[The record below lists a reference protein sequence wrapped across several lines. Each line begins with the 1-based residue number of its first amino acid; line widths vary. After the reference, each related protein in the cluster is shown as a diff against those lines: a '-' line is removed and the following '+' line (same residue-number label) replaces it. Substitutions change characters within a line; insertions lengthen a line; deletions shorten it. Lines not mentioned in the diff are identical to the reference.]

1 MWLAGPRRCLKVFK
15 VMSFQY
21 RINTNHS
28 IYIIHLFSLSLCCN
42 IVLMYK
48 TADYHITFCHCMWVI
63 RHPLQHVSPQ
73 WQLDNDPKVNLTGH
87 QQPHSPLSHCTPS
100 TVESIAYYYLHEVK
114 LTATQ
119 WFILTAKL
127 QWQIHFICFTKC
139 RKSVLGRP
147 ILNAHSFTFVRSA
160 PAFNLTLTN
169 TDKQ

>member
-1 MWLAGPRRCLKVFK
+1 MCYRRCLKVFK

-28 IYIIHLFSLSLCCN
+28 ISIIHLFSLSLCCN

-63 RHPLQHVSPQ
+63 CHPLQHVSPQ

-119 WFILTAKL
+119 WVI
-127 QWQIHFICFTKC
+127 
-139 RKSVLGRP
+139 
-147 ILNAHSFTFVRSA
+147 
-160 PAFNLTLTN
+160 LTN
-169 TDKQ
+169 THCIYLFHKMQKISIGPTDSECTLLHICKKCSCL